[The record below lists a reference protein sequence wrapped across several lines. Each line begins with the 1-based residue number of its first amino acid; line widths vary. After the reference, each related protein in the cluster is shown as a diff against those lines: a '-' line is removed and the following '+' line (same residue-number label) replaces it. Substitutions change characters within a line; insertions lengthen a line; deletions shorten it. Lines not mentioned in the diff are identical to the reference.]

1 MLVCLYYFCSKDL
14 IKCNH
19 ADYNNHK
26 VYNHLFPSLSLPLK
40 TLHRLHT
47 VVLPLSHPASFTTI
61 SKVLL
66 FMYFEYSMSK
76 FGWEFSLKL

>member
-1 MLVCLYYFCSKDL
+1 MLITIITRFIITFS
-14 IKCNH
+14 
-19 ADYNNHK
+19 
-26 VYNHLFPSLSLPLK
+26 PLSLFLLK

-47 VVLPLSHPASFTTI
+47 VFLPLSPPASFTII